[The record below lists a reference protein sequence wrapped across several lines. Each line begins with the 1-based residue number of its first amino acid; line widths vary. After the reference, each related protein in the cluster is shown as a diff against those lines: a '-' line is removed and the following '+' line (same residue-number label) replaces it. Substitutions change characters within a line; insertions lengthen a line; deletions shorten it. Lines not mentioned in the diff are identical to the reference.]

1 MAITAEKQQLISIN
15 IGRVRQNFQVTNTE
29 TLQLN
34 KLIICEHCRYPSTM
48 TSYCSTITKLS
59 SFTSSIFFLIL
70 CILLLTSSLSRISVV
85 QASEDSKGHREPR
98 YYGLSNSGRVYEAVE
113 EGFMVGGPISTLEKR
128 DTQQQQQQVS
138 AAEMQD
144 AAASASI
151 AKRIL
156 LRQYQLGND
165 FR

>member
-1 MAITAEKQQLISIN
+1 
-15 IGRVRQNFQVTNTE
+15 
-29 TLQLN
+29 
-34 KLIICEHCRYPSTM
+34 M
-48 TSYCSTITKLS
+48 TSFCSATTTTTKLS
-59 SFTSSIFFLIL
+59 SFTSSISVLLL
-70 CILLLTSSLSRISVV
+70 CILLLTSSLVQISVV
-85 QASEDSKGHREPR
+85 EASDDSKGHREPR

>member
-1 MAITAEKQQLISIN
+1 
-15 IGRVRQNFQVTNTE
+15 
-29 TLQLN
+29 
-34 KLIICEHCRYPSTM
+34 M
-48 TSYCSTITKLS
+48 TSYCPTITKLS
-59 SFTSSIFFLIL
+59 SFNSSIFFLL
-70 CILLLTSSLSRISVV
+70 FCILLLTSSLSRISVV

-138 AAEMQD
+138 AGEMD
-144 AAASASI
+144 TASASI

>member
-1 MAITAEKQQLISIN
+1 
-15 IGRVRQNFQVTNTE
+15 
-29 TLQLN
+29 
-34 KLIICEHCRYPSTM
+34 M
-48 TSYCSTITKLS
+48 TSFCSATTTTKLS
-59 SFTSSIFFLIL
+59 SFTSSISVLLL
-70 CILLLTSSLSRISVV
+70 CILLLTSSLVQISVV
-85 QASEDSKGHREPR
+85 EASDDSKGHREPR

>member
-1 MAITAEKQQLISIN
+1 M
-15 IGRVRQNFQVTNTE
+15 
-29 TLQLN
+29 
-34 KLIICEHCRYPSTM
+34 
-48 TSYCSTITKLS
+48 
-59 SFTSSIFFLIL
+59 
-70 CILLLTSSLSRISVV
+70 
-85 QASEDSKGHREPR
+85 
-98 YYGLSNSGRVYEAVE
+98 YEAVE

-128 DTQQQQQQVS
+128 DTQQQQQQQVS